1 MTTTPASQTPPGP
14 SEVPGTPVP
23 DTSAPDT
30 SVPDTS
36 ALGTRER
43 ILVSA
48 AQVLS
53 ERGYAATRLSDI
65 ARRAGVHA
73 PGVYHYFS
81 SRDDLVTQVLREGQR
96 RVRQHVTAALEA
108 SPPHTSSRDRIMIAI
123 DAHLR
128 IELELSEFA
137 TAVTRNLGHVPAP
150 IRESLQADSE
160 AYHAVW
166 RDLLAD
172 AVADGSISPSVDVR
186 VARMM
191 VIGALNWAPEWWH
204 NDDAPVGV
212 VVATA
217 QGIVGDGL
225 FARPDSRITETAT
238 T

>member
-1 MTTTPASQTPPGP
+1 MTRTKTDPAKSDQG
-14 SEVPGTPVP
+14 
-23 DTSAPDT
+23 
-30 SVPDTS
+30 
-36 ALGTRER
+36 LGTRER
-43 ILVSA
+43 ILTAA

-65 ARRAGVHA
+65 AQRAGVHA

-96 RVRQHVTAALEA
+96 RVLQHVTAALDTA
-108 SPPHTSSRDRIMIAI
+108 GDDASSRDRIMIAI

-150 IRESLQADSE
+150 IRETLQPDSE
-160 AYHAVW
+160 AYHALW

-172 AVADGSISPSVDVR
+172 AAAEGAISPSVDVR

-204 NDDAPVGV
+204 DDAAPVSV

-217 QGIVGDGL
+217 QGIVADGL
-225 FARPDSRITETAT
+225 FARDASSVVGAVP
-238 T
+238 